1 MRLICTYEPL
11 CAREGPFAS
20 VRSRIMLLWQRAAE
34 ARAGMDRDES
44 TVMGCDIEIY
54 QTVNADSDGPG
65 SDRGRAARMV
75 AQGCTIFPITP
86 IHFQHRQ
93 AGSQRSSTQRA
104 VRGMRSSRMTQQTHR
119 LQFLQPA

>member
-1 MRLICTYEPL
+1 
-11 CAREGPFAS
+11 
-20 VRSRIMLLWQRAAE
+20 MLLWQRAAE

-54 QTVNADSDGPG
+54 QTVNADADSEDPTG
-65 SDRGRAARMV
+65 AARMV
-75 AQGCTIFPITP
+75 AQGCTIFPTTP

-119 LQFLQPA
+119 LQILQPA